1 MIERKCS
8 CEMGMHR
15 APLEKYIIES
25 GAINHLPN
33 YSEITTR
40 YIWYVMKIHTVFWA
54 KSRSRY

>member
-25 GAINHLPN
+25 GAINHLPELLRDYN
-33 YSEITTR
+33 KVYMVCLLYTSD
-40 YIWYVMKIHTVFWA
+40 A
-54 KSRSRY
+54 ADD

>member
-25 GAINHLPN
+25 GAINHLPELLRD
-33 YSEITTR
+33 YKR
-40 YIWYVMKIHTVFWA
+40 YIWCVMKIHTAFWA

>member
-25 GAINHLPN
+25 GAIK
-33 YSEITTR
+33 SSARITQR
-40 YIWYVMKIHTVFWA
+40 L
-54 KSRSRY
+54 